1 MNIATIFE
9 EVVMNNGYWKT
20 SLVGS
25 YSLLPVA
32 ILQATMI
39 VGGNLG
45 IRGWAIYYGE
55 DMAKG
60 IKLCTYCTTLGE
72 CTAELSFL
80 CLCVYC
86 LFLYTRDFVFSFY
99 LHYTKT
105 LYTTKSHSHQF
116 SAITVFS

>member
-9 EVVMNNGYWKT
+9 EVVMNNDYWKT

-45 IRGWAIYYGE
+45 IRGWAIYGE

-60 IKLCTYCTTLGE
+60 IKLCTYCTTLRE
-72 CTAELSFL
+72 CMAELSFL

-86 LFLYTRDFVFSFY
+86 LSLYIHDFVFSFY

-105 LYTTKSHSHQF
+105 LYTTKTHLHKL